1 MKTIFLAIFVK
12 VKIHAKPMYISTK
25 RIIQFIF
32 IMLIISVNAQSQI
45 VDKKMSVGFRT
56 AQNRSIDVL
65 IIHSV
70 FNNSGGDFYDIDL
83 IIKQFS
89 KYGVSSHYLIGC
101 DGVIYRLVDEN
112 NVAYHAGKSSL
123 PDGRTAVN
131 SCSLGI
137 ELVCSFTESVTEM
150 QLESLVKLTKDL
162 QARYKLKY
170 ILRHSD
176 IAPDRKTDPWNFDW
190 EHFNQILEINTK
202 QLK

>member
-1 MKTIFLAIFVK
+1 MKTNFLSIFVK
-12 VKIHAKPMYISTK
+12 VFHSNNLLVMKVIKIAFLTFLVLLISN
-25 RIIQFIF
+25 
-32 IMLIISVNAQSQI
+32 ISLSQI
-45 VDKKMSVGFRT
+45 INKKMKTGFRVS
-56 AQNRSIDVL
+56 QNRSIDVL

-70 FNNSGGDFYDIDL
+70 FNNSGGEIYDIDL

-89 KYGVSSHYLIGC
+89 KYGVSSHYLIGR
-101 DGVIYRLVDEN
+101 GGETYRLVDEN

-123 PDGRTAVN
+123 PDGRQSLN

-137 ELVCSFTESVTEM
+137 EMVCSFNDSITDL

-176 IAPDRKTDPWNFDW
+176 IAPGRKTDPWNFDW
-190 EHFNQILEINTK
+190 EKFNQMITINTN